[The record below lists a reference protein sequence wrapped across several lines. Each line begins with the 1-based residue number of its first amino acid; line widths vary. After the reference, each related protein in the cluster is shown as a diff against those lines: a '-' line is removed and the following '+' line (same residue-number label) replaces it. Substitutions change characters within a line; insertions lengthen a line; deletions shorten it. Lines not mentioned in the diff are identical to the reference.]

1 MQPQKVLMVFNPI
14 SGDGID
20 KEAIELMIKVFCDQA
35 GISMTMYKTTGD
47 LKADEQAIQEY
58 IRTEKP
64 DAAVAVGGDGTVSLV
79 ANLLIGQSTPMGIIP
94 LGSGNGLSKDL
105 GIPQETEEALYVIQS
120 FVVKPID
127 TLVINGLPC
136 VHIGDIG
143 FNAVIVDRFTK
154 DEGRGFTT
162 YAWNTVK
169 EFGDYQP
176 KHYRV
181 VTDRSGFEGE
191 AFMIAFTNA
200 NAFGSNTTINPSGV
214 IDDGVFEICIIKS
227 FPKLEG
233 VGILYRLLT
242 GEIDQSMHYEIIQ
255 CTQAT
260 IQNPERE
267 LLQIDGEPQTSVET
281 IEVTIRPGSLH
292 VIVPE

>member
-1 MQPQKVLMVFNPI
+1 MQLQNVLMVFNPI
-14 SGDGID
+14 SGDDID
-20 KEAIELMIKVFCDQA
+20 KEAIEIAIKVFCDQA
-35 GISMTMYKTTGD
+35 GIGLTFYKTTGD
-47 LKADEQAIQEY
+47 LAADHQAIQEF
-58 IRTEKP
+58 IDSQHP
-64 DAAVAVGGDGTVSLV
+64 DAVIAVGGDGTVSLV
-79 ANLLIGQSTPMGIIP
+79 ANLLIGHPTPMGIIP

-105 GIPQETEEALYVIQS
+105 SIPQEVEEALEVIRHFQ
-120 FVVKPID
+120 VKPID
-127 TLVINGLPC
+127 TLVVNGLPC
-136 VHIGDIG
+136 VHISDIG
-143 FNAVIVDRFTK
+143 FNAVIVDRFDK

-176 KHYRV
+176 KHYQV
-181 VTDRSGFEGE
+181 HTDQGDFEGE

-214 IDDGVFEICIIKS
+214 IDDGIFEICIIKS

-255 CTQAT
+255 CTRAT
-260 IQNPERE
+260 IQNPDME
-267 LLQIDGEPQTSVET
+267 LLQIDGEPQEAVATV
-281 IEVTIRPGSLH
+281 EVTIRPSSLR
-292 VIVPE
+292 VIVP

>member
-1 MQPQKVLMVFNPI
+1 MQLQNVLMVFNPI
-14 SGDGID
+14 SGDDID
-20 KEAIELMIKVFCDQA
+20 KESIELAIKVFCDQA
-35 GISMTMYKTTGD
+35 GIGLTFYKTTGD
-47 LKADEQAIQEY
+47 LAADHQSIQEF
-58 IRTEKP
+58 IENQHP
-64 DAAVAVGGDGTVSLV
+64 DAVIAVGGDGTVSLV
-79 ANLLIGQSTPMGIIP
+79 ANLLINHSTPMGIIP

-105 GIPQETEEALYVIQS
+105 SIPQEVEEALEVIRHFQ
-120 FVVKPID
+120 VKPID
-127 TLVINGLPC
+127 TLVVNGLPC
-136 VHIGDIG
+136 VHISDIG
-143 FNAVIVDRFTK
+143 FNAVIVDRFDK

-176 KHYRV
+176 KHYQV
-181 VTDRSGFEGE
+181 QTDQGDFEGE

-214 IDDGVFEICIIKS
+214 IDDGIFEICIIKS

-255 CTQAT
+255 CTRAA
-260 IQNPERE
+260 IQNPDME
-267 LLQIDGEPQTSVET
+267 LLQIDGEPQEAVATV
-281 IEVTIRPGSLH
+281 EVTIRPSSLR
-292 VIVPE
+292 VIVP